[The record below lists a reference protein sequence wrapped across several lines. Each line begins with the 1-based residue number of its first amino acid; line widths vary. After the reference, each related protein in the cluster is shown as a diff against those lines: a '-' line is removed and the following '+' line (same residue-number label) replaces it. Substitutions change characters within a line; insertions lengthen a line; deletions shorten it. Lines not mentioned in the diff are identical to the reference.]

1 MGRIRRAP
9 TLRALARHK
18 ARQGCTVSVC
28 IPAHGEERTI
38 GVIVTAVRRVL
49 MERVEVVDEVL
60 VLDDHSTDATAEV
73 AAASGAR
80 VVAEEAVLPH
90 LPAGSGK
97 GNAMWKA
104 LYVSNGDLVCF
115 VDGDV
120 RNFGAHFVTRLVE
133 PLLTR
138 PDVAMVK
145 AYYRRPLDGAR
156 TGGGR
161 VTELMARPLLSHV
174 FPSLAR
180 FLQPL
185 SGEYAARRSLLE
197 AVPFMQGWGVEIGLL
212 IDVTR
217 AAGIDAVVQADLGVR
232 EHRNRPL
239 DELGPQALAI
249 LVTALRRAGLESSR
263 APFAELVRVDSA
275 RQLEQV
281 LVEVRERPPMLRIP
295 EYCAKFGRE
304 LTA

>member
-1 MGRIRRAP
+1 
-9 TLRALARHK
+9 
-18 ARQGCTVSVC
+18 
-28 IPAHGEERTI
+28 
-38 GVIVTAVRRVL
+38 
-49 MERVEVVDEVL
+49 MERVEIVDEVL

-73 AAASGAR
+73 AAAAGAR
-80 VVAEEAVLPH
+80 VVAEGAVLPH

-104 LYVSNGDLVCF
+104 LYASDGDLVCF
-115 VDGDV
+115 VDGDL
-120 RNFGAHFVTRLVE
+120 RNFGVHFVSRLLE

-145 AYYRRPLDGAR
+145 GYYRRTLDGAR

-161 VTELMARPLLSHV
+161 VTELMARPLLSHL
-174 FPSLAR
+174 FPALVR

-197 AVPFMQGWGVEIGLL
+197 GVPFIQGWGVEIGLL

-217 AAGIDAVVQADLGVR
+217 AAGIDGVVQADLGVR

-263 APFAELVRVDSA
+263 APFAKLVRLDSA

-281 LVEVRERPPMLRIP
+281 PVEVRERPPMLTIP